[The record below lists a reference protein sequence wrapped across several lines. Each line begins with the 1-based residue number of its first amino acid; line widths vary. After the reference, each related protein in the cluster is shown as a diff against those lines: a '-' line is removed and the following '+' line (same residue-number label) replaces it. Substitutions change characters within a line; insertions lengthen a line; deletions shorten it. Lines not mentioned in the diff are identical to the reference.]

1 MTSRS
6 VAPSGRAVAAGAE
19 ADTARATSARRGGST
34 AMKIRVL
41 VAEDHPLV
49 REGVIRALER
59 DPGIEIVGETDNGL
73 TAMELAT
80 KLRPDVMVLDL
91 RMPGLGGSAVLE
103 RLRAELPEVRAL
115 VMTANESPEGLL
127 DAIAAGAAGY
137 LSKRTTGEELRQG
150 VIVTYG
156 GGSVVTPE
164 LAGHLLREFSG
175 NARGE
180 GSSVRPL
187 LGARELEILRLV
199 ADGLTDNEIGN
210 RMFISP
216 RTVQN
221 HLTRIREKTGLRR
234 RAELA
239 RWAVEHAIA

>member
-1 MTSRS
+1 
-6 VAPSGRAVAAGAE
+6 
-19 ADTARATSARRGGST
+19 
-34 AMKIRVL
+34 
-41 VAEDHPLV
+41 
-49 REGVIRALER
+49 
-59 DPGIEIVGETDNGL
+59 
-73 TAMELAT
+73 
-80 KLRPDVMVLDL
+80 MVLDL

>member
-1 MTSRS
+1 
-6 VAPSGRAVAAGAE
+6 
-19 ADTARATSARRGGST
+19 
-34 AMKIRVL
+34 MKIRVV

-59 DPGIEIVGETDNGL
+59 DPGIEIVGETDNGI
-73 TAMELAT
+73 TAMEMARSLE
-80 KLRPDVMVLDL
+80 PDVMVLDL
-91 RMPGLGGSAVLE
+91 RMPGLGGSGILE
-103 RLRAELPEVRAL
+103 RIRTELPKIRAL
-115 VMTANESPEGLL
+115 VLTANESPESLL

-137 LSKRTTGEELRQG
+137 LSKRTNGEELRQA
-150 VIVTYG
+150 VITTYG

-175 NARGE
+175 SARGE

-187 LGARELEILRLV
+187 LAPRDLEIVRHV
-199 ADGLTDNEIGN
+199 AAGLTDNEIGKQLY
-210 RMFISP
+210 ISP